1 MKYVGTYYMLS
12 LGITDNGILSTRGT
26 FSLLDYASLLGR
38 LISFGFSLY
47 FFAHQYVCAYA
58 FNVICVRVAQ
68 ALKKFLMWNA
78 GYFTRSC
85 EPY

>member
-12 LGITDNGILSTRGT
+12 LRIRDNGFLSKRGT
-26 FSLLDYASLLGR
+26 FSLCDYISRLGH
-38 LISFGFSLY
+38 LISFGFSLD
-47 FFAHQYVCAYA
+47 FFARQYLGAYA